1 MKMRNVFEKLRGV
14 ILTDCKELLF
24 AECSEEDGV
33 FLISYRDGLGRK
45 CVISFRRELR
55 GEKK

>member
-1 MKMRNVFEKLRGV
+1 MKMRNVFAKLRGV

-24 AECSEEDGV
+24 AECSEEV